1 MPLSTDN
8 DSHDEVAQERN
19 ARRRSR
25 RTNTHEQE
33 QELEQAEDEAD
44 RPTSGRESN
53 VCFISFIFASI
64 YLCCFV
70 IYGLTHYAVVL
81 GESTQDRLSEGGY
94 THLSSSGTRA
104 HC

>member
-1 MPLSTDN
+1 MPLSADN

-53 VCFISFIFASI
+53 VCFHLFLFLK
-64 YLCCFV
+64 YL
-70 IYGLTHYAVVL
+70 VVL
-81 GESTQDRLSEGGY
+81 FCYLWTDTLCSCSR
-94 THLSSSGTRA
+94 
-104 HC
+104 